1 MEGEDELDLGEEIEE
16 TEELSSPPAAEPDI
30 PSKEE
35 KTNNEGSIIEEK
47 NGESDGTRRIKEML
61 LEQKKFLSV
70 LLETIQITDRRCQAI
85 EKKIEG
91 VPEKNGSNKKVINNI
106 VPESMKENT
115 KNTFKKKISS
125 IIVLSQSDDYEIAVE
140 KIGEEAQ
147 DLLKMVNEDD
157 HNET

>member
-16 TEELSSPPAAEPDI
+16 TEELSSPTATKPDVPKI
-30 PSKEE
+30 EE
-35 KTNNEGSIIEEK
+35 TPNNEGGEEK
-47 NGESDGTRRIKEML
+47 NIERSELGSIKKLEDML
-61 LEQKKFLSV
+61 NKLQEAVQF
-70 LLETIQITDRRCQAI
+70 TDRRCQAI

-125 IIVLSQSDDYEIAVE
+125 IIVLSQSDDYEIALE

-147 DLLKMVNEDD
+147 DLLKMVNEED

>member
-16 TEELSSPPAAEPDI
+16 TEELSSPTAAKPDVPKI
-30 PSKEE
+30 GETP
-35 KTNNEGSIIEEK
+35 NNEGGEEK
-47 NGESDGTRRIKEML
+47 NIERSEPGSIKKLEDMLNKL
-61 LEQKKFLSV
+61 LEAVQF
-70 LLETIQITDRRCQAI
+70 TDRRCQAI

-125 IIVLSQSDDYEIAVE
+125 IIVLSQSDDYEIALE

>member
-1 MEGEDELDLGEEIEE
+1 MMEGEDEIDLGEELEE
-16 TEELSSPPAAEPDI
+16 IEELSSPTAAKPDVPKI
-30 PSKEE
+30 EE
-35 KTNNEGSIIEEK
+35 TPNNEGGEEK
-47 NGESDGTRRIKEML
+47 NIERSEPGSIKNLENMLNKL
-61 LEQKKFLSV
+61 LEAVQF
-70 LLETIQITDRRCQAI
+70 TDRRCQAI

-125 IIVLSQSDDYEIAVE
+125 IIVLSQSDDYEIALE

>member
-1 MEGEDELDLGEEIEE
+1 MEGEDELDLGEEIDE
-16 TEELSSPPAAEPDI
+16 TEELSSPTAAKPDVPKI
-30 PSKEE
+30 EE
-35 KTNNEGSIIEEK
+35 TPNNEGGEEK
-47 NGESDGTRRIKEML
+47 NIERSEPGSIKKLEDMLNKL
-61 LEQKKFLSV
+61 LEAVQF
-70 LLETIQITDRRCQAI
+70 TDRRCQAI

-125 IIVLSQSDDYEIAVE
+125 IIVLSQSDDYEIALE

-147 DLLKMVNEDD
+147 DLLKMVNEDN

>member
-1 MEGEDELDLGEEIEE
+1 MMEGEDEIDLGEELEE
-16 TEELSSPPAAEPDI
+16 IEELSSPTAAKPDVPKI
-30 PSKEE
+30 EE
-35 KTNNEGSIIEEK
+35 TPNNEGGEEK
-47 NGESDGTRRIKEML
+47 NLERSEPGSIKNLEDMLNKL
-61 LEQKKFLSV
+61 LEAVQF
-70 LLETIQITDRRCQAI
+70 TDRRCQAI

-125 IIVLSQSDDYEIAVE
+125 IIVLSQSDDYEIALE

-147 DLLKMVNEDD
+147 DLLKMVNEED

>member
-1 MEGEDELDLGEEIEE
+1 MMEGEDEIDLGEELEE
-16 TEELSSPPAAEPDI
+16 IEELSSPTAAKPDVPKI
-30 PSKEE
+30 EE
-35 KTNNEGSIIEEK
+35 TPNNEGGEEK
-47 NGESDGTRRIKEML
+47 NIERSEPGSIKKLEDMLKKL
-61 LEQKKFLSV
+61 LEAVQF
-70 LLETIQITDRRCQAI
+70 TDRRCQAI

-125 IIVLSQSDDYEIAVE
+125 IIVLSQSDDYEIALE

>member
-16 TEELSSPPAAEPDI
+16 TEELSSPTAAKPDVPKI
-30 PSKEE
+30 EE
-35 KTNNEGSIIEEK
+35 TPNNEGGEEK
-47 NGESDGTRRIKEML
+47 NIERSEPGSIKKLEDMLNKL
-61 LEQKKFLSV
+61 LEAVQF
-70 LLETIQITDRRCQAI
+70 TDRRCQAI

-125 IIVLSQSDDYEIAVE
+125 IIVLSQSDDYEIALE

-147 DLLKMVNEDD
+147 DLLKMVNEED

>member
-1 MEGEDELDLGEEIEE
+1 MMEGEDEIDLGEEIEE
-16 TEELSSPPAAEPDI
+16 TEELSSPTTAKPDVPKI
-30 PSKEE
+30 EE
-35 KTNNEGSIIEEK
+35 TPNNEGGEEK
-47 NGESDGTRRIKEML
+47 NIERSELGSIKKLEDMLNKL
-61 LEQKKFLSV
+61 LEAVQF
-70 LLETIQITDRRCQAI
+70 TDRRCQAI

-125 IIVLSQSDDYEIAVE
+125 IIVLSQSDDYEIALE

-147 DLLKMVNEDD
+147 DLLKMVNEED

>member
-47 NGESDGTRRIKEML
+47 NGERSEPGSIKNLEDMLNKL
-61 LEQKKFLSV
+61 LEAVQF
-70 LLETIQITDRRCQAI
+70 TDRRCQAI

-125 IIVLSQSDDYEIAVE
+125 IIVLSQSDDYEIALE

>member
-16 TEELSSPPAAEPDI
+16 TEELSSPPAAKPDVPKI
-30 PSKEE
+30 EE
-35 KTNNEGSIIEEK
+35 TPNNEGGEEK
-47 NGESDGTRRIKEML
+47 NIERSELRSIKKLEDMLNKL
-61 LEQKKFLSV
+61 LEAVQF
-70 LLETIQITDRRCQAI
+70 TDRRCQAI

-125 IIVLSQSDDYEIAVE
+125 IIVLSQSDDYEIALE

>member
-1 MEGEDELDLGEEIEE
+1 MEGEDEFDLGEEIEE
-16 TEELSSPPAAEPDI
+16 TEELSSPTAAKPDVPKI
-30 PSKEE
+30 EE
-35 KTNNEGSIIEEK
+35 TPNNEGGEEK
-47 NGESDGTRRIKEML
+47 NIERSELGSIKKLEDMLNKL
-61 LEQKKFLSV
+61 LEAVQF
-70 LLETIQITDRRCQAI
+70 TDRRCQSI

-125 IIVLSQSDDYEIAVE
+125 IIVLSQSDDYEIALE

-147 DLLKMVNEDD
+147 DLLKMVNEED

>member
-1 MEGEDELDLGEEIEE
+1 MEGEDELDLGEELEE
-16 TEELSSPPAAEPDI
+16 IEELSSPTAAKPDVPKI
-30 PSKEE
+30 EE
-35 KTNNEGSIIEEK
+35 TPNNEGGEEK
-47 NGESDGTRRIKEML
+47 NIERSEPGSIKKLEDMLNKL
-61 LEQKKFLSV
+61 LEAVQF
-70 LLETIQITDRRCQAI
+70 TDRRCQAI

-125 IIVLSQSDDYEIAVE
+125 IIVLSQSDDYEIALE

-147 DLLKMVNEDD
+147 DLLKMVNEAD

>member
-1 MEGEDELDLGEEIEE
+1 MEGEDEIDLGEEIEE
-16 TEELSSPPAAEPDI
+16 TEELSSPTAAKPDVPKI
-30 PSKEE
+30 EE
-35 KTNNEGSIIEEK
+35 TPNNEGGEEK
-47 NGESDGTRRIKEML
+47 NIERSELGSIKKLEDMLNKL
-61 LEQKKFLSV
+61 LEAVQF
-70 LLETIQITDRRCQAI
+70 TDRRCQAI

-125 IIVLSQSDDYEIAVE
+125 IIVLSQSDDYEIALE

>member
-1 MEGEDELDLGEEIEE
+1 MVEGEDEIDLGEELEE
-16 TEELSSPPAAEPDI
+16 IEELSSPTAAKPDVPKI
-30 PSKEE
+30 EE
-35 KTNNEGSIIEEK
+35 TPNNEGGEEK
-47 NGESDGTRRIKEML
+47 NIERSEPGSIKKLEDMLNKL
-61 LEQKKFLSV
+61 LEAVQF
-70 LLETIQITDRRCQAI
+70 TDRRCQAI

-125 IIVLSQSDDYEIAVE
+125 IIVLSQSDDYEIALE

>member
-1 MEGEDELDLGEEIEE
+1 MMEGEDEIDLGEELEE
-16 TEELSSPPAAEPDI
+16 IEELSSPTAAKPDVPKI
-30 PSKEE
+30 EE
-35 KTNNEGSIIEEK
+35 TPNNEGGEEK
-47 NGESDGTRRIKEML
+47 NIERSELGSIKKLEDMLNKL
-61 LEQKKFLSV
+61 LEAVQF
-70 LLETIQITDRRCQAI
+70 TDRRCQAI

-125 IIVLSQSDDYEIAVE
+125 IIVLSQSDDYEIALE

-147 DLLKMVNEDD
+147 DLLKW
-157 HNET
+157 

>member
-16 TEELSSPPAAEPDI
+16 TEELSSPTAAKPDVQKI
-30 PSKEE
+30 EE
-35 KTNNEGSIIEEK
+35 TPNNEGGEEK
-47 NGESDGTRRIKEML
+47 NIERSEPGSIKKLEDMLNKL
-61 LEQKKFLSV
+61 LEAVQF
-70 LLETIQITDRRCQAI
+70 TDRRCQAI

-125 IIVLSQSDDYEIAVE
+125 IIVLSQSDDYEIALE

>member
-16 TEELSSPPAAEPDI
+16 TEELSSPTAAKPDVPKI
-30 PSKEE
+30 EE
-35 KTNNEGSIIEEK
+35 TPNNEGGEEK
-47 NGESDGTRRIKEML
+47 NIERSELGSIKKLEDMLNKL
-61 LEQKKFLSV
+61 LEAVQF
-70 LLETIQITDRRCQAI
+70 TDRRCQAI

-91 VPEKNGSNKKVINNI
+91 VPKKNGSNKKVINNI

-125 IIVLSQSDDYEIAVE
+125 IIVLSQSDDYEIALE

-147 DLLKMVNEDD
+147 DLLKMVNEED

>member
-1 MEGEDELDLGEEIEE
+1 MEGEDELDLGEVIEE
-16 TEELSSPPAAEPDI
+16 TEDLSSPKAEK
-30 PSKEE
+30 KEVPKIE
-35 KTNNEGSIIEEK
+35 ETPNNEGGEEK
-47 NGESDGTRRIKEML
+47 NIERSEPGSIKKLEDMLNKL
-61 LEQKKFLSV
+61 LEAVQF
-70 LLETIQITDRRCQAI
+70 TDRRCQAI

-91 VPEKNGSNKKVINNI
+91 VPGKNGSNKKVINNI

-125 IIVLSQSDDYEIAVE
+125 IIVLSQSDDYEIALE

-147 DLLKMVNEDD
+147 DLLKMVNEED

>member
-1 MEGEDELDLGEEIEE
+1 MMEGEDEIDLGEELEE
-16 TEELSSPPAAEPDI
+16 IEELSSPTAAKPDVPKI
-30 PSKEE
+30 EE
-35 KTNNEGSIIEEK
+35 TPNNEGGEEK
-47 NGESDGTRRIKEML
+47 NIERSEPGRIKNLEDMLNKL
-61 LEQKKFLSV
+61 LEAVQF
-70 LLETIQITDRRCQAI
+70 TDRRCQAI
-85 EKKIEG
+85 EKKIES

-125 IIVLSQSDDYEIAVE
+125 IIVLSQSDDYEIALE

-147 DLLKMVNEDD
+147 DLLKMVNEED

>member
-16 TEELSSPPAAEPDI
+16 TEELSSPTAAEPDI

-47 NGESDGTRRIKEML
+47 NGERSEPGSIKNLENMLNKL
-61 LEQKKFLSV
+61 LEAVQF
-70 LLETIQITDRRCQAI
+70 TDRRCQAI

-125 IIVLSQSDDYEIAVE
+125 IIVLSQSDDYEIALE

-147 DLLKMVNEDD
+147 DLLKMVNEED

>member
-16 TEELSSPPAAEPDI
+16 TEELSSPTAAKPDVPKI
-30 PSKEE
+30 EE
-35 KTNNEGSIIEEK
+35 TPNNEGGEEK
-47 NGESDGTRRIKEML
+47 NIERSEPGSIKNLEDMLNKL
-61 LEQKKFLSV
+61 LEAVQF
-70 LLETIQITDRRCQAI
+70 TDRRCQAI

-125 IIVLSQSDDYEIAVE
+125 IIVLSQSDDYEIALE

-147 DLLKMVNEDD
+147 DLLKMVNEED

>member
-1 MEGEDELDLGEEIEE
+1 MMEGEDEIDLGEEFQEI
-16 TEELSSPPAAEPDI
+16 EELSSPTAAKPDVPKI
-30 PSKEE
+30 EE
-35 KTNNEGSIIEEK
+35 TPNNEGGEEK
-47 NGESDGTRRIKEML
+47 NIERSEPGSIKKLEDMLNKL
-61 LEQKKFLSV
+61 LEAVQF
-70 LLETIQITDRRCQAI
+70 TDRRCQAI

-125 IIVLSQSDDYEIAVE
+125 IIVLSQSDDYEIALE

>member
-1 MEGEDELDLGEEIEE
+1 MMEGEDEIDLGEELEE
-16 TEELSSPPAAEPDI
+16 IEELSSPTAAKPDVPKI
-30 PSKEE
+30 EE
-35 KTNNEGSIIEEK
+35 TPNNEGSEEK
-47 NGESDGTRRIKEML
+47 NIERSELGSIKKLEDMLNKL
-61 LEQKKFLSV
+61 LEAVQF
-70 LLETIQITDRRCQAI
+70 TDRRCQAI

-125 IIVLSQSDDYEIAVE
+125 IIVLSQSDDYEIALE

>member
-1 MEGEDELDLGEEIEE
+1 MLN
-16 TEELSSPPAAEPDI
+16 
-30 PSKEE
+30 K
-35 KTNNEGSIIEEK
+35 
-47 NGESDGTRRIKEML
+47 L
-61 LEQKKFLSV
+61 LEAVQF
-70 LLETIQITDRRCQAI
+70 TDRRCQAI

-125 IIVLSQSDDYEIAVE
+125 IIVLSQSDDYEIALE

>member
-16 TEELSSPPAAEPDI
+16 TEELSSPTAAKPDVPKI
-30 PSKEE
+30 EE
-35 KTNNEGSIIEEK
+35 TPNNEGGEEK
-47 NGESDGTRRIKEML
+47 NIERSELGSIKKLEDMLNKL
-61 LEQKKFLSV
+61 LEAVQF
-70 LLETIQITDRRCQAI
+70 TDRRCQAI

-91 VPEKNGSNKKVINNI
+91 VSEKNGSNKKVINNI

-125 IIVLSQSDDYEIAVE
+125 IIVLSQSDDYEIALE